1 MARKKHTVAG
11 AAVDLLFAPVSIA
24 VSVGKAVSDAKKAAD
39 RERARQ
45 ARLAQQEENRRLR
58 EEKRLAAEQARFERE
73 QARLEKEAARK
84 AREAAKLKARK
95 EAEQA
100 RMKAAYASLG
110 ERYAYALERHQQL
123 QELISGAAD
132 DMMRIE
138 YCREDVALLP
148 MLFDYVT
155 RDAILKGVTP
165 VYPVSDSCLILSEAY
180 ERTGDYPRA
189 IQACQDAMELGME
202 KIGPCVMAMRCGRLR
217 EEMRKRGHSCGEV

>member
-1 MARKKHTVAG
+1 MARKKHTMAG

-24 VSVGKAVSDAKKAAD
+24 VGVGRAVSDAKKAAD

-73 QARLEKEAARK
+73 QARLAKEAERK
-84 AREAAKLKARK
+84 AREAAKLKARA

-110 ERYAYALERHQQL
+110 ERYAYALERHHQL
-123 QELISGAAD
+123 QELIAGAAD

-165 VYPVSDSCLILSEAY
+165 VYPVADTCLTLSEAY

-189 IQACQDAMELGME
+189 IQACQDAVELGME
-202 KIGPCVMAMRCGRLR
+202 KIGPCVMSLRIGRLQ
-217 EEMRKRGHSCGEV
+217 EAMKKGGHGCGEV